1 MSAFRDKYNVAAVD
15 MRGYGRS
22 DRPLVRYMI
31 ACQNPAC
38 YGAWKDNV
46 LDHMAPSAKLP
57 PTGQLQLCRQPL
69 TGML

>member
-31 ACQNPAC
+31 ACPE
-38 YGAWKDNV
+38 
-46 LDHMAPSAKLP
+46 SS
-57 PTGQLQLCRQPL
+57 
-69 TGML
+69 MLWRLEG